1 MEGLEVGPEVG
12 PEVGLGIGPGVVSLL
27 RTTGVLFPS
36 FFVPQ
41 GSVCFLLCVSNL
53 ALSFPPFFGC

>member
-12 PEVGLGIGPGVVSLL
+12 PKVSPGVVSLL
-27 RTTGVLFPS
+27 RVTGVLFLS

-41 GSVCFLLCVSNL
+41 GSVCFLLCFSDLV
-53 ALSFPPFFGC
+53 LSFPPFLVR

>member
-12 PEVGLGIGPGVVSLL
+12 PEVGSRVVSLL
-27 RTTGVLFPS
+27 RTTGVLFLS

-41 GSVCFLLCVSNL
+41 GSVCFLLCFSDL
-53 ALSFPPFFGC
+53 ALSFPPFLVR